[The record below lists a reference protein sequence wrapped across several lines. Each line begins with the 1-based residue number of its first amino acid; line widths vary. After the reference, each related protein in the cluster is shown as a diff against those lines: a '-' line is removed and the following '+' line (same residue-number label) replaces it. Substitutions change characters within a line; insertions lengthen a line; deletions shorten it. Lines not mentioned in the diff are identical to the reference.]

1 MEEKV
6 KRSGSALERFVPI
19 LLLVSIGLA
28 FAVGVL
34 WQKVSGLEKGKTTTP
49 TTTNTTDTTD
59 VTAQQPKLTLD
70 QVKNLFKEDVIK
82 FGKDSSKLI
91 LVEVSDTSCPYC
103 HVASG
108 KNPELNRKIDE
119 DSQGRTQF
127 KLVSDGGTYVAPV
140 VEFKKLIDQGKAS
153 FVYIYSPGHGNGEMG
168 AQALYCANE
177 KGKFWAAHDLLMTN
191 KAYDLLNNTVKND
204 KSKSGDLATFLAS
217 AVDSGFMKTCLE
229 SGKYVERIKKDVA
242 LATSL
247 GAQGTP
253 FFAVN
258 ENTFPGAYS
267 FDAMKSAVD
276 TALK

>member
-1 MEEKV
+1 MEEKS
-6 KRSGSALERFVPI
+6 KRSSGGALERFVPI

-34 WQKVSGLEKGKTTTP
+34 WQKVSGLEKDKTAAP
-49 TTTNTTDTTD
+49 TTAATADTTD
-59 VTAQQPKLTLD
+59 VTTQQPKLTLD

-103 HVASG
+103 HVAAG
-108 KNPELNRKIDE
+108 KDPELNRKIDE

-127 KLVSDGGTYVAPV
+127 KLNTDGGTYIAPV
-140 VEFKKLIDQGKAS
+140 IEFKKLVDQGKAA
-153 FVYIYSPGHGNGEMG
+153 FIYIYSPGHGNGEMG

-177 KGKFWAAHDLLMTN
+177 KGKFWQAHDLLMNN
-191 KAYDLLNNTVKND
+191 KGYDLLNNVVKND

-217 AVDSGFMKTCLE
+217 AVDSGFMKECLE
-229 SGKYVERIKKDVA
+229 SGKYAERIKKDVA
-242 LATSL
+242 LASSL

-253 FFAVN
+253 FFAIN

-267 FDAMKSAVD
+267 YDAMKSIVD
-276 TALK
+276 AAL

>member
-91 LVEVSDTSCPYC
+91 LVEV
-103 HVASG
+103 
-108 KNPELNRKIDE
+108 
-119 DSQGRTQF
+119 
-127 KLVSDGGTYVAPV
+127 
-140 VEFKKLIDQGKAS
+140 
-153 FVYIYSPGHGNGEMG
+153 
-168 AQALYCANE
+168 
-177 KGKFWAAHDLLMTN
+177 
-191 KAYDLLNNTVKND
+191 
-204 KSKSGDLATFLAS
+204 
-217 AVDSGFMKTCLE
+217 
-229 SGKYVERIKKDVA
+229 
-242 LATSL
+242 
-247 GAQGTP
+247 
-253 FFAVN
+253 
-258 ENTFPGAYS
+258 
-267 FDAMKSAVD
+267 
-276 TALK
+276 